1 MKKLTFLLCA
11 SLLLAACAVTEE
23 AAALPD
29 SQEPAEQETEEPVQA
44 GKVIWVKEPSME
56 LDIAGEMKAYPYI
69 LGARIEYTG
78 YPSEWAA
85 NAQTGFS
92 DEVTG
97 YRNDCLIAGREGR
110 YGIIDYNGN
119 IVWPFNITKQ
129 YDADDSL
136 PVVYQPYTGFVVYDT
151 DESTSVFDAGFTSRS
166 EVVTGGLG
174 GWAPA
179 PYVRNHEV
187 LIDDPASGAAM
198 AYENQFDARQV
209 MDVTDD
215 SGNAIG
221 CAVIAKDTS
230 IMMET
235 DYHCSSFVNGYVT
248 VTEKDDW
255 NDPGKTG
262 FVSAEGK
269 DITGGPVYE
278 KTGFFMEGYAPV
290 KINGKWAYIDEE
302 GRQVTEA
309 VFTYANMINGGRAF
323 VEYNGLYGVLDLANT
338 LKQNIPVNDE
348 TCSGDYHEEP
358 FEEQEA
364 AQEESIGILKVLID
378 NLNSRSLPST
388 DGEKLGKPDKGS
400 EWDVY
405 EIREAEGYTWYRIG
419 KDRWVADGGG
429 WVEYTEN

>member
-11 SLLLAACAVTEE
+11 SLLLAACGTAEE
-23 AAALPD
+23 TSLPD
-29 SQEPAEQETEEPVQA
+29 PQEPAEQETEEPVQP
-44 GKVIWVKEPSME
+44 GKVIWVKEPSMK
-56 LDIAGEMKAYPYI
+56 LDIVGEMKAYPYI

-85 NAQTGFS
+85 HAEADYN
-92 DEVTG
+92 DKITG
-97 YRNDCLIAGREGR
+97 YRNDCLIAGIDGR

-119 IVWPFNITKQ
+119 AVWPFNITKQ
-129 YDADDSL
+129 YDGDDSL

-151 DESTSVFDAGFTSRS
+151 DESASVFDAGFTSRS
-166 EVVTGGLG
+166 EVLTGGLG
-174 GWAPA
+174 GWAPT

-215 SGNAIG
+215 NGNAIG

-235 DYHCSSFVNGYVT
+235 DYHCSSFVNGIVT

-309 VFTYANMINGGRAF
+309 VFTYASMINGGRAF